1 MYAYTFLIRR
11 SYAYNE
17 KDRFKREKASISR
30 KTGYRPH
37 AGDRNKNFIRSI
49 LFVFLI
55 FYVFLPQNTGF
66 MTAISKLVR
75 DNILHLKPY
84 SCARSEYRGE
94 ASVFLDANENPMNA
108 PYNRYPDP
116 LQEEL
121 KKKIAGIKNVRPSQ
135 IMLGVGSDEPIDL
148 VIRIFCEPGE
158 NNIVAIDPTY
168 GMYQVCAD
176 INNVEY
182 RKVLLNRDYTL
193 DAERLLNATDGRT
206 KLLFLCSPN
215 NPTGNLLNRNEI
227 RKILNGFD
235 GIIVMDE
242 AYIDFSSEPSWLEEL
257 DERPNMV
264 VMQTFSKAWGL
275 ASVRC
280 GMAFA
285 SEEITGFFNRV
296 KYPYNINTLTQK
308 FVAEQLDHEDRK
320 DRWVKML
327 LEQRGLLVEKLGV
340 LPFVERIYPSDANF
354 LLVKV
359 PDADEIYHKLVDRG
373 VIIRNRNAI
382 SLCLG
387 CLRITVGA
395 AEENEILINELK
407 QL

>member
-1 MYAYTFLIRR
+1 
-11 SYAYNE
+11 
-17 KDRFKREKASISR
+17 
-30 KTGYRPH
+30 
-37 AGDRNKNFIRSI
+37 
-49 LFVFLI
+49 
-55 FYVFLPQNTGF
+55 
-66 MTAISKLVR
+66 MTDISKLVR
-75 DNILHLKPY
+75 DNILRLKPY
-84 SCARSEYRGE
+84 SCARSEYKGE

-121 KKKIAGIKNVRPSQ
+121 KKKIAKIKNVRPSQ

-148 VIRIFCEPGE
+148 VIRIFCEPKE

-176 INNVEY
+176 INHVAY
-182 RKVLLNRDYTL
+182 RKVLLNEDYTL
-193 DAERLLNATDGRT
+193 DAERVLHAADDRT
-206 KLLFLCSPN
+206 KVIFLCSPN
-215 NPTGNLLNRNEI
+215 NPTGNLLNRDEI
-227 RKILNGFD
+227 RKILNGFN
-235 GIIVMDE
+235 GIVVMDE
-242 AYIDFSSEPSWLEEL
+242 AYIDFSSEPSWLGAL
-257 DERPNMV
+257 DEHPNMI

-285 SEEITGFFNRV
+285 SEEIIGFFNKV
-296 KYPYNINTLTQK
+296 KYPYNINTLTQN
-308 FVAEQLDHEDRK
+308 FVTEQLDHEDRK
-320 DRWVKML
+320 DKWVRML
-327 LEQRGLLVEKLGV
+327 LEQRGLLAEKLSAI
-340 LPFVERIYPSDANF
+340 PFVEKIYPSDANF

-359 PDADEIYHKLVDRG
+359 PDANDVYNKLVNRG
-373 VIIRNRNAI
+373 VIIRNRNTV

-387 CLRITVGA
+387 CLRMTVGT